1 MSQASRRALL
11 VLNAGSSGFKFSL
24 YPITGSSWSGPQC
37 LGNGTFTRKRDRDYL
52 TFGRPDSEVQQDA
65 VWPVDDAPTSHANLS
80 RLMSWI
86 EAQHGWD
93 ITAAVHRVVHGGD
106 RQDAALRI
114 DPEVMADL
122 RALTPLAPLH
132 QAQCLA
138 PVAWL
143 SERHPGLAQYACF
156 DTAFHHTLDPL
167 ETSFGLPHS
176 FTSQGLRRYGFHGLS
191 YEYIASVLPQ
201 YDPRAAEGRTIV
213 AHLGSGASLCGMI
226 NRVSRATTM
235 GFSTLDGVLMA
246 TRPGRIDPGILLYLM
261 REKGMSVAALE
272 RLLYHQ
278 CGLLGVSGGIS
289 GDVRELLASE
299 ACEAKAAIDLFIRS
313 VVREI
318 GMLAAVLGGLDA
330 LVFTGGVGEHAT
342 QVRQG
347 ILEGCRWLGLQPH
360 RRERSGASRPSSQA
374 NAVNAWVIATNENL
388 VMARHALRLI
398 SHPA

>member
-1 MSQASRRALL
+1 
-11 VLNAGSSGFKFSL
+11 
-24 YPITGSSWSGPQC
+24 
-37 LGNGTFTRKRDRDYL
+37 
-52 TFGRPDSEVQQDA
+52 
-65 VWPVDDAPTSHANLS
+65 
-80 RLMSWI
+80 
-86 EAQHGWD
+86 
-93 ITAAVHRVVHGGD
+93 
-106 RQDAALRI
+106 
-114 DPEVMADL
+114 MADL

>member
-1 MSQASRRALL
+1 MSQASRRELL

-24 YPITGSSWSGPQC
+24 YPINVSGWSGPQC
-37 LGNGTFTRKRDRDYL
+37 LGNGTFRRKRDGDHL
-52 TFGRPDSEVQQDA
+52 TFGRPDSELQQEA
-65 VWPVDDAPTSHANLS
+65 IWPIDDDPSTHANLS

-86 EAQHGWD
+86 ETQHGWD
-93 ITAAVHRVVHGGD
+93 IGAAVHRVVHGGD
-106 RQDAALRI
+106 RQDTAVRI
-114 DPEVMADL
+114 GPGVMADL
-122 RALTPLAPLH
+122 DALTPLAPLH

-138 PVAWL
+138 PIAWL
-143 SERHPGLAQYACF
+143 SERHPALAQYACF

-167 ETSFGLPHS
+167 ETSFGLPQS
-176 FTSQGLRRYGFHGLS
+176 LTGLGLRRYGFHGLS

-261 REKGMSVAALE
+261 REKGMGLAALE
-272 RLLYHQ
+272 QLLYHE

-299 ACEAKAAIDLFIRS
+299 AAEAKAAIDLFIRS

-330 LVFTGGVGEHAT
+330 LVFTGGVGEHANR
-342 QVRQG
+342 VRQG
-347 ILEGCRWLGLQPH
+347 ILKGCQWLGLQP
-360 RRERSGASRPSSQA
+360 RRDERTGPNRLSSQA
-374 NAVNAWVIATNENL
+374 SGINAWVIATNENL
-388 VMARHALRLI
+388 VMARHALELI
-398 SHPA
+398 SHAA